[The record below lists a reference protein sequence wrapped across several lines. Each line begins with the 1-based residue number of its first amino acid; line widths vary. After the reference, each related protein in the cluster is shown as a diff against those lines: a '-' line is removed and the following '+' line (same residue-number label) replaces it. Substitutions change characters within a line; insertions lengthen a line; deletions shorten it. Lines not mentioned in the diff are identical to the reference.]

1 VTAAASGGPSAEERL
16 TDLEI
21 RYAHQAQLLTAL
33 DDVLREF
40 AGRVVELERQIAA
53 LRAAGGEDGV
63 PANAE
68 EKPPHY

>member
-1 VTAAASGGPSAEERL
+1 MSATAGPSAEERL

-21 RYAHQAQLLTAL
+21 RYAHQSQLLAAL
-33 DDVLREF
+33 DDVVREF
-40 AGRVVELERQIAA
+40 AGRVVELERQLAA

-63 PANAE
+63 PANLD

>member
-1 VTAAASGGPSAEERL
+1 MSTTGAPSAEERL

-21 RYAHQAQLLTAL
+21 RYAHQGQLLAAL
-33 DDVLREF
+33 DDVVREF
-40 AGRVVELERQIAA
+40 AGRVVELERQLAA

-63 PANAE
+63 PANMD

>member
-1 VTAAASGGPSAEERL
+1 MSATVGPSAEERL

-21 RYAHQAQLLTAL
+21 RYAHQGQLLAAL

-40 AGRVVELERQIAA
+40 AGRVIELERQLAA
-53 LRAAGGEDGV
+53 LRAAGGEGSV
-63 PANAE
+63 PATLD

>member
-1 VTAAASGGPSAEERL
+1 MSATGGPSAEERL

-21 RYAHQAQLLTAL
+21 RYAHQGQLLAAL
-33 DDVLREF
+33 DDVVREF
-40 AGRVVELERQIAA
+40 AGRVVELERQLAA

-63 PANAE
+63 PTNLD